1 MRLVFYKPEQIPAV
15 WFHAAPLFQ
24 KVVDKAVHG
33 EFDVADLYRLA
44 REGKVVVC
52 LVWDGDEVV
61 MATAVEFVYYP
72 KVTAANVLAMGGY
85 NMKQVFDICLPA
97 VRQFCRDVG
106 AKWIQCEV
114 SAGAERLYRP
124 YGYRTVYR
132 KMRMEL

>member
-1 MRLVFYKPEQIPAV
+1 MKLVFYKPEQIPEI

-52 LVWDGDEVV
+52 LVWEGDEVA
-61 MATAVEFVYYP
+61 MATAIEFVYYP
-72 KVTAANVLAMGGY
+72 KATAANVLAMGGKE
-85 NMKQVFDICLPA
+85 MKAVFACCFAA
-97 VRQFCRDVG
+97 VKQFCRIAG

-124 YGYRTVYR
+124 YGYQTVYR
-132 KMRMEL
+132 KMRVEL

>member
-52 LVWDGDEVV
+52 LVWDGDDVV
-61 MATAVEFVYYP
+61 MATAIEFVDYP
-72 KVTAANVLAMGGY
+72 KMTVANVLAMGGR
-85 NMKQVFDICLPA
+85 NLGKVLDAFFPA
-97 VRQFCRDVG
+97 VKQFCRDVG
-106 AKWIQCEV
+106 AASIECLV
-114 SAGAERLYRP
+114 SPGMERIHWRNGLQ
-124 YGYRTVYR
+124 TVYR
-132 KMRMEL
+132 KMRVKL